1 MQLDLNTGDAGHPV
15 KAGMP
20 VTSATTGARSGR
32 PWLVSVV
39 ALALVITAGAYLVLP
54 GHLANFIV
62 LICLG
67 VLASIG
73 VVSLFAAAGGLLH
86 LDSAQE
92 QLHSDAG
99 IQDAFFDSL
108 SDGALITDPAG
119 RPVAANVAYQMLA
132 PRGVGAGVRGVEHL
146 FSGNPDASDAVY
158 RLASAAEAG
167 RRGAEEIRMPAGIDG
182 RADGARWYRVRV
194 NPLGTAESEG
204 GNPGVPGAGSS
215 GTFSGGYSG
224 WLVTDITREREHQE
238 NIFQEL
244 QNAIDYLDHAPAGF
258 FSLDP
263 DGRIR
268 YLNATL
274 AEWLGIDLAEFEPGQ
289 VKIGDHVS
297 AESLP
302 ALDAAGRA
310 GTGAVPARLDI
321 DLVRRDGTRMPV
333 SLLHRVP
340 VASDGQIGAS
350 RTLVLDSHGAGDPQ
364 GGRLAQMRFNRFF
377 NNSPMAIAS
386 VDREGRIGLT
396 NARFVMLFGPV
407 PTDAGK
413 PNILDLVL
421 PGGRSALAGTLAA
434 AVSGQDDIPAVDLAF
449 GSTDKAA
456 AGRSGSGDGIP
467 AAPERSA
474 RFFVSPILDHG
485 EGEDAAI
492 VYAMETT
499 EQRALEAQFAQ
510 SQKMQAV
517 GQLAGGI
524 AHDFNNVLTAIIGFS
539 DLLLSSHRPSDPSF
553 QDIMNIKQN
562 AIRAAGLVRQL
573 LAFSRR
579 QTLRPKVVELP
590 DVLSDLS
597 VLLDRL
603 LGEKV
608 ALVVDHDRDLWPIK
622 ADINQLEQVI
632 VNLAVNAR
640 DAMPD
645 GGTLTISTT
654 NITEADSGQV
664 NEQGFRPGE
673 YVSIN
678 VVDTGTGMPPE
689 IVEKIFE
696 PFYSTKDVGK
706 GTGLGLS
713 TVYGIVKQTGG
724 YIYVD
729 SMVGEGTS
737 FRVLFPRHIPDPSDE
752 KAEPE
757 VAAPAIPTDLT
768 GSARI
773 LLVEDEEAVRAFAV
787 RALAARG
794 YEVHEAESGID
805 ALDVISKLKEP
816 IDLVVSDVV
825 MPEMDGPTLLR
836 ELRKTQPDLK
846 IIFVSGYAEEAF
858 AKHLPDDESFQ
869 FLPKPFT
876 LKELAT
882 AVKQTLAL

>member
-1 MQLDLNTGDAGHPV
+1 MQLDIDSVDIAGNR
-15 KAGMP
+15 A
-20 VTSATTGARSGR
+20 ARGGWSGR
-32 PWLVSVV
+32 TWLVMGMALGLV
-39 ALALVITAGAYLVLP
+39 ATAAAYLVLP
-54 GHLANFIV
+54 GQLANFIV

-67 VLASIG
+67 LLASVG
-73 VVSLFAAAGGLLH
+73 VVSLFAVAGGILR
-86 LDSAQE
+86 LDGALDR
-92 QLHSDAG
+92 QLADDGG
-99 IQDAFFDSL
+99 IPDAFFNSL
-108 SDGALITDPAG
+108 SDGALITDGAG
-119 RPVAANVAYQMLA
+119 RPVAANAAYAALMPA
-132 PRGVGAGVRGVEHL
+132 GAGGGARGIEYL
-146 FSGNPDASDAVY
+146 FAGNPDASDSVY
-158 RLASAAEAG
+158 RLASAAESG
-167 RRGAEEIRMPAGIDG
+167 RRGAEEIRMPGGIG
-182 RADGARWYRVRV
+182 GHSEGARWYRVRV
-194 NPLGTAESEG
+194 NPLGRLPAG
-204 GNPGVPGAGSS
+204 LAPGTDVVAGA
-215 GTFSGGYSG
+215 TPLTGYTG

-258 FSLDP
+258 VSLEP

-268 YLNATL
+268 YINATL
-274 AEWLGIDLAEFEPGQ
+274 SEWLGIDLAEFEPGR
-289 VKIGDHVS
+289 VHVGDHVS

-302 ALDAAGRA
+302 ALEAAGRA
-310 GTGAVPARLDI
+310 GSGTAPARLDI

-340 VASDGQIGAS
+340 IASDGSAGAS
-350 RTLVLDSHGAGDPQ
+350 RTLVLDASGAGDLQ
-364 GGRLAQMRFNRFF
+364 GGRLAEMRFNRFF
-377 NNSPMAIAS
+377 NHSPMAIAS
-386 VDREGRIGLT
+386 VDREGGIGLT
-396 NARFVMLFGPV
+396 NARFVMLFGPP
-407 PTDAGK
+407 PTGSGK
-413 PNILDLVL
+413 ASILDLVQP
-421 PGGRSALAGTLAA
+421 PGRTALNAALTAA
-434 AVSGQDDIPAVDLAF
+434 AAGQDDIPAVDLAF
-449 GSTDKAA
+449 SSSGTRPVSNGSPV
-456 AGRSGSGDGIP
+456 SG
-467 AAPERSA
+467 ERSA
-474 RFFVSPILDHG
+474 RFFISPILDHG
-485 EGEDAAI
+485 DDEDVAI

-499 EQRALEAQFAQ
+499 EQRALEAQFTQ

-539 DLLLSSHRPSDPSF
+539 DLLLSTHMPSDPSF

-562 AIRAAGLVRQL
+562 ANRAAGLVRQL

-579 QTLRPKVVELP
+579 QTLRPKVIELP

-603 LGEKV
+603 LGEKISLEV
-608 ALVVDHDRDLWPIK
+608 SHGRDLWPIR
-622 ADINQLEQVI
+622 ADVNQLEQVI

-645 GGTLTISTT
+645 GGTLTITT
-654 NITEADSGQV
+654 ANVNEVESSHV

-673 YVSIN
+673 YVAIN
-678 VVDTGTGMPPE
+678 VVDTGTGMAPDV
-689 IVEKIFE
+689 VEKIFE

-729 SMVGEGTS
+729 SREGEGTA
-737 FRVLFPRHIPDPSDE
+737 FRVLFPRYVPDAAGDKVDS
-752 KAEPE
+752 A
-757 VAAPAIPTDLT
+757 VAAPAAAPTDLT
-768 GSARI
+768 GDARI
-773 LLVEDEEAVRAFAV
+773 LLVEDEEAVRAFAA

-794 YEVHEAESGID
+794 YEVHEAESGTD
-805 ALDVISKLKEP
+805 ALEVIAKLDKP

-858 AKHLPDDESFQ
+858 AKHLPEDESFQ